1 MNLLLGNSL
10 EWESLDTIAD
20 LNVVSC
26 LNSNSSS
33 ELILFSE
40 WLSDTLVVIRW
51 SLSVLHELDGSWKH
65 GGTSLGSIVHHGK
78 LSLGRG
84 VLE

>member
-1 MNLLLGNSL
+1 MNLLLHNSL
-10 EWESLDTIAD
+10 EWESLDTITD

-40 WLSDTLVVIRW
+40 WLIDTLVVIRW
-51 SLSVLHELDGSWKH
+51 SLSVLHELNSSWKH
-65 GGTSLGSIVHHGK
+65 GGTSLGSIVHHSE
-78 LSLGRG
+78 LSLRQG